1 MKTCLATYRSHQRTI
16 WDVHFNPSGYYFL
29 SGSADGYMIL
39 WKSDEPHP
47 QRVFNHK
54 AEVLK
59 VSIANDPSF
68 VVSGGD
74 DGTIKIWKTL

>member
-1 MKTCLATYRSHQRTI
+1 
-16 WDVHFNPSGYYFL
+16 
-29 SGSADGYMIL
+29 MIL